1 MKFLLVTFRHYLKH
15 FRNLSNIL
23 MIKISSVLGH
33 LKKYKAFKMKYVS
46 ELSKVLQLYM
56 DVLNKKYGWAF
67 QLDDKELNI
76 RLNDSNLEIQLSPSN
91 YLRITPHSKIY
102 HVITSEDGDSLE
114 LIEMDQDTE
123 NKLRDIVLNFKSSL
137 KQEILVKY

>member
-1 MKFLLVTFRHYLKH
+1 
-15 FRNLSNIL
+15 
-23 MIKISSVLGH
+23 
-33 LKKYKAFKMKYVS
+33 MKYVS

-91 YLRITPHSKIY
+91 YLRITSQSKIY
-102 HVITSEDGDSLE
+102 HVITSENDDSLE
-114 LIEMDQDTE
+114 LIKMDQDTE
-123 NKLRDIVLNFKSSL
+123 NKLRDIVLSFKSSL